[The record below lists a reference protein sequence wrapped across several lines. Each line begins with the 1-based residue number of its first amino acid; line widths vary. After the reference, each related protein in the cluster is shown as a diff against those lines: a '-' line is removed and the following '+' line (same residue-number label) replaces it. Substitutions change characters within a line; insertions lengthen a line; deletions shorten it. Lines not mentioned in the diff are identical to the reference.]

1 LNSNQL
7 SVYVQANNANVQQNL
22 VLNTPIL
29 DAISLIGNNNSASQ
43 NKVVHSG
50 QADVVVNGNNNEVV
64 DNEIVDAPVG
74 IWKVT
79 GSTGTVL
86 ADNRFFAT
94 FVKVQDPAANRN
106 VHVQP
111 RQ

>member
-1 LNSNQL
+1 
-7 SVYVQANNANVQQNL
+7 
-22 VLNTPIL
+22 
-29 DAISLIGNNNSASQ
+29 
-43 NKVVHSG
+43 
-50 QADVVVNGNNNEVV
+50 
-64 DNEIVDAPVG
+64 
-74 IWKVT
+74 VT

-94 FVKVQDPAANRN
+94 FVEVQDPAANRN